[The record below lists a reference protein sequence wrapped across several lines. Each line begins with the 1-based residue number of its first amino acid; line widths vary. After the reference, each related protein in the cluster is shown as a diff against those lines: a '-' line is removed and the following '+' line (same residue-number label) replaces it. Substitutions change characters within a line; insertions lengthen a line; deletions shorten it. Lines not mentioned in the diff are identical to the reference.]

1 VTVTAQPTVT
11 AERESELLASVP
23 TGLLING
30 EWRPA
35 ASGKTFDVEDPAT
48 GEVLL
53 SIADAGPEDGR
64 AALDAAAAAQDSWAK
79 VPARERGEILR
90 RAFEL
95 VTERAEDFALLMT
108 MEMGKPLAEA
118 RGEVTYGAEFLR
130 WFSEEA
136 VRAFGRYSVSPEGKT
151 RLLVQKK
158 PVGPSLL
165 ITPWNFPLAMATR
178 KVAPAV
184 AAGCTMVL
192 KSANLTPLT
201 SQLFAA
207 VMMEAGL
214 PAGVL
219 NVIPTS
225 TAGATTGP
233 LIKDQRLRK
242 LSFTGSTEVGR
253 RLLSDASE
261 TVLRTSM
268 ELGGNA
274 PFVVFED
281 ADIDAAVAGA
291 MLAKLRN
298 MGEACT
304 AANRFIVHESVADE
318 FAAKF
323 AAKMADMTTA
333 RGTEPE
339 SKVGPLIDAKSRDK
353 VHELV
358 TDAVAS
364 GAVAVAG
371 GGPVDGP
378 GYFYQPT
385 ILTGVTEGTR
395 ILSEEIFGPVAPI
408 ITFDT
413 EDEAIRLANNTE
425 YGLVAY
431 VFTRDLNRGIR
442 MGERLDTGML
452 GLNAGVV
459 SNAAAPFGGV
469 KQSGLGREGGLEGIE
484 EYLYT
489 QYIGI
494 ADPHAS

>member
-1 VTVTAQPTVT
+1 MSIPAVK
-11 AERESELLASVP
+11 ELEVLDSVP

-30 EWRPA
+30 QWRPA
-35 ASGKTFDVEDPAT
+35 TSGKTFDVEDPAT
-48 GEVLL
+48 GKVLM
-53 SIADAGPEDGR
+53 SISDATAEDGK
-64 AALDAAAAAQDSWAK
+64 AALNAAAAAQESWAK
-79 VPARERGEILR
+79 VPPRERGEILR
-90 RAFEL
+90 RAFDL

-118 RGEVTYGAEFLR
+118 RGEVIYAAEFLR

-136 VRAFGRYSVSPEGKT
+136 VRTFGRYSVSPDGKS
-151 RLLVQKK
+151 RLLVTKK
-158 PVGPSLL
+158 PVGPCLL

-178 KVAPAV
+178 KIAPAV
-184 AAGCTMVL
+184 AAGCTMIL
-192 KSANLTPLT
+192 KPAKLTPLT

-207 VMMEAGL
+207 VMQEAGL

-219 NVIPTS
+219 NVIASTS
-225 TAGATTGP
+225 AGATTGP
-233 LIKDQRLRK
+233 LIKDPRLRK

-253 RLLSDASE
+253 RLLADASE
-261 TVLRTSM
+261 NVLRTSM

-281 ADIDAAVAGA
+281 ADLDAAVTGA

-304 AANRFIVHESVADE
+304 AANRFIVHESVAEE
-318 FAAKF
+318 FAQKF
-323 AAKMADMTTA
+323 ATKMKDMTTA

-339 SKVGPLIDAKSRDK
+339 SKIGPLIDATSREK

-358 TDAVAS
+358 TDAVAA
-364 GAVAVAG
+364 GAKAVVG
-371 GGPVDGP
+371 GSAVDGP

-385 ILTGVTEGTR
+385 ILTGVNEGTR

-408 ITFDT
+408 ITFTT
-413 EDEAIRLANNTE
+413 EEDAVRLANNSE

-442 MGERLDTGML
+442 MGERLETGML
-452 GLNAGVV
+452 GLNAGVI

-494 ADPHAS
+494 ADPHAG